1 MGARKAKKRDNSR
14 ICPKCK
20 SGLAV
25 PIVYG
30 LLTPEAFK
38 AAAEGEI
45 IMGGLVMSDD
55 DPRWECSAC
64 RHQWR

>member
-20 SGLAV
+20 SGLAI

-30 LLTPEAFK
+30 LPAPEAVN
-38 AAAEGEI
+38 AAEQGKI
-45 IMGGLVMSDD
+45 ILGGCVISDD
-55 DPRWECSAC
+55 DLHWECSAC
-64 RHQWR
+64 RHRWR